1 MKHPLAI
8 VALVPKE
15 AAVFAARAV
24 VGAAAK
30 RFRELRSPTGKALQR
45 AAFYFKEAIQCLLTG
60 FPSFFNRGWSSLA
73 LLNEIPKVDFSI
85 HNHRQVN
92 LRIVLSDGKVYF
104 SFDVS
109 GGSITTRFLLQG
121 TIIDPMKHTT
131 SLRRKPKE
139 ADSRWGLQQVKRQ
152 PNINQVEGSINRR

>member
-92 LRIVLSDGKVYF
+92 LRIVLSDGYHHRP
-104 SFDVS
+104 DEAHNVS
-109 GGSITTRFLLQG
+109 STKT
-121 TIIDPMKHTT
+121 KN
-131 SLRRKPKE
+131 
-139 ADSRWGLQQVKRQ
+139 SRWGLQQVKRQ